1 MKKTVYSFFVLTGF
15 ICLCVA
21 CGGKSTN
28 TNGLSN
34 DSIDQESV
42 EGLYTT
48 VTDPVTGE
56 VRKELRQKSMPLEQP
71 APMNGVPEQ
80 ILKRK
85 SYITSYNKDT
95 KIPNW
100 VAWHLTSGH
109 TRGNLQRH
117 DNLFHE
123 DMDVTTGR
131 VTDDDYYNS
140 GYDRGHMCPAGDN
153 KWDQKAMNETFLF
166 TNICPQIHAL
176 NEGPWNDLE
185 MACRRWAQKYGD
197 IYIVCGP
204 LLSEGL
210 HRTIGKRRVVVP
222 ERFFKVILCMQ
233 DKPKAIGFIYDNNS
247 RNSNKMFSH
256 ATTIDE
262 IERLTGIDFFPSL
275 EDKIEN
281 VVEAERG
288 YF

>member
-1 MKKTVYSFFVLTGF
+1 MKKTVYSFFVLAGI

>member
-1 MKKTVYSFFVLTGF
+1 MKKTVYSLFVLTGF

-21 CGGKSTN
+21 CGGKTTN
-28 TNGLSN
+28 ANGLSN

-42 EGLYTT
+42 EGFYTT
-48 VTDPVTGE
+48 VTDPATGGA
-56 VRKELRQKSMPLEQP
+56 RKELKQKSMPLEQP
-71 APMNGVPEQ
+71 APMKNVPEQ

-204 LLSEGL
+204 LLSEGV

>member
-1 MKKTVYSFFVLTGF
+1 MKRTIYSIIVLAG
-15 ICLCVA
+15 IISLSVA
-21 CGGKSTN
+21 CGGKNAN
-28 TNGLSN
+28 TGGFPN
-34 DSIDQESV
+34 DSIGDESV
-42 EGLYTT
+42 EGLYAT

-56 VRKELRQKSMPLEQP
+56 VRKELKQKTMPLEQP
-71 APMNGVPEQ
+71 APMKGVPEQ

-85 SYITSYNKDT
+85 SYTTSYNKDT

-153 KWDQKAMNETFLF
+153 KWDKKAMNETFLF

-204 LLSEGL
+204 LLSDGN
-210 HRTIGKRRVVVP
+210 HRTIGKRKVVVP

-233 DKPKAIGFIYDNNS
+233 DTPKAIGFIYDNNS
-247 RNSNKMFSH
+247 RNSPKMFSH

-262 IERLTGIDFFPSL
+262 VERLTGIDFFPSL
-275 EDKIEN
+275 EDRIEN

>member
-1 MKKTVYSFFVLTGF
+1 MKKPIYSILVIAGI

-21 CGGKSTN
+21 CGGKTAAADS
-28 TNGLSN
+28 LRQ
-34 DSIDQESV
+34 DSINNESV

-48 VTDPVTGE
+48 VTNQEGDA
-56 VRKELRQKSMPLEQP
+56 VRKEVSQKSLPLEQP
-71 APMNGVPEQ
+71 APMKGVPEQ

-85 SYITSYNKDT
+85 AYITSYNSET

-117 DNLFHE
+117 DNVFHE
-123 DMDVTTGR
+123 DMDVKSGR
-131 VTDDDYYNS
+131 VTGADYYNS

-153 KWDQKAMNETFLF
+153 KWDQKAMEESFLF
-166 TNICPQIHAL
+166 TNVCPQIHAM

-185 MACRRWAQKYGD
+185 MACRRWARDYGSV
-197 IYIVCGP
+197 YIVCGP
-204 LLSEGL
+204 LLSKGN
-210 HRTIGKRRVVVP
+210 HRTIGKNKVVVP
-222 ERFFKVILCMQ
+222 ERFFKVVLAMQ

-247 RNSNKMFSH
+247 HNSSKMFSH
-256 ATTIDE
+256 ATTVDE
-262 IERLTGIDFFPSL
+262 IERLTGIDFFPTL
-275 EDKIEN
+275 EDKIED

>member
-1 MKKTVYSFFVLTGF
+1 MKKTVYSFFVLTGI
-15 ICLCVA
+15 ICLCVD